1 MCLLQFPLET
11 EGMTQHSEYDK
22 CLVKASDWEGFC
34 NRMCGAVPLLGPGH
48 ASICSGA
55 SGCPCVCGHPHQPT
69 RLGNQAPA
77 VALLAGAAAS
87 RVLGIQL
94 VGLAIPGPQL
104 GTSPGCTCSLSGLC
118 LGPRHL
124 QCMPSSLPFG
134 FLQLI
139 TFSPSP
145 LYLGSH

>member
-87 RVLGIQL
+87 PVSWGFSSWDWRSRALNWAHHLAAHAACPASALG
-94 VGLAIPGPQL
+94 P
-104 GTSPGCTCSLSGLC
+104 GTSSACPLLFPLVSYNWLLSLL
-118 LGPRHL
+118 L
-124 QCMPSSLPFG
+124 
-134 FLQLI
+134 
-139 TFSPSP
+139 
-145 LYLGSH
+145 LYI